1 MKRFLRPVLCGGVL
15 AALLCT
21 PSLAAGQGETVPL
34 LLNGESVVFPDA
46 LPVLDLNQEEVY
58 LPAVATLEALGYEIS
73 WDADSQTITAEKE
86 DSVLSLTIGSTT
98 AAGAEGTVSLSQVP
112 HVDPTVWRTYLS
124 LDDLLQLL
132 GGGYRAGVDY
142 GWTVDSGGGLVLSG
156 AESAAILDHVD
167 AIWAANTETY
177 ALMDQY
183 MEYAR
188 TYNEG
193 SYKVDGSYQMSIS
206 SVSEGVYDPVD
217 GDSYPV
223 ITQQEDTIEGDYSM
237 VTDQTALQF
246 ATTLSIGGTLEGQP
260 IAPTE
265 IAVDMRCDVNDG
277 TFYFWFQ
284 SENLKQVLGTELP
297 DQWYS
302 LDLKEMYDD
311 IYGPGSYA
319 ELLALNE
326 AGMEAPFR
334 ETLEE
339 LLYNPMLSLSQET
352 TTADYL
358 EVFNALFGDSS
369 FEKSGNTY
377 VNTWAM
383 DDASSIRWILY
394 TDGRQINGYGLEF
407 VVEDAGGDMTM
418 NMEMREDTMTFQL
431 QALGL
436 SMEMDG
442 TYQPSS
448 SAPETEPPAG
458 ATVVDLMEMLTS
470 MVEPVS
476 PAEAG

>member
-1 MKRFLRPVLCGGVL
+1 
-15 AALLCT
+15 
-21 PSLAAGQGETVPL
+21 
-34 LLNGESVVFPDA
+34 
-46 LPVLDLNQEEVY
+46 
-58 LPAVATLEALGYEIS
+58 
-73 WDADSQTITAEKE
+73 
-86 DSVLSLTIGSTT
+86 
-98 AAGAEGTVSLSQVP
+98 
-112 HVDPTVWRTYLS
+112 
-124 LDDLLQLL
+124 
-132 GGGYRAGVDY
+132 
-142 GWTVDSGGGLVLSG
+142 
-156 AESAAILDHVD
+156 
-167 AIWAANTETY
+167 
-177 ALMDQY
+177 
-183 MEYAR
+183 
-188 TYNEG
+188 
-193 SYKVDGSYQMSIS
+193 
-206 SVSEGVYDPVD
+206 
-217 GDSYPV
+217 
-223 ITQQEDTIEGDYSM
+223 M

-284 SENLKQVLGTELP
+284 SEDLEQMLGTELP

-319 ELLALNE
+319 ELLALNQ
-326 AGMEAPFR
+326 AGMEASFR

-442 TYQPSS
+442 TYQPSR